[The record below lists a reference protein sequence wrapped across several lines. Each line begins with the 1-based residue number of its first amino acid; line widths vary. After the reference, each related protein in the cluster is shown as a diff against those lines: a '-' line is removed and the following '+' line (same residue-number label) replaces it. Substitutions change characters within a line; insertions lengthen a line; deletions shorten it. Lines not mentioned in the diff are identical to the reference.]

1 MEDRRVETCRVARRA
16 LGTVAGEE
24 GDARHRG
31 YPEDQLSKRDV
42 RHKGYVK

>member
-1 MEDRRVETCRVARRA
+1 MEDRRA

-24 GDARHRG
+24 GRREAQG

-42 RHKGYVK
+42 RFKGYVK